1 MKKCSPLVIAV
12 LTWFG
17 FSILN
22 AQNTGFK
29 LTPIST
35 FYTDIFNQGGAES
48 AAFDKD
54 GKRLFFVNAKSNSIG
69 ILNLSNPLAPVL
81 ADSVPLATYGGK
93 VRDVATFNGMLAVA
107 LEGSVKTANGKVVLF
122 EKNGSLRAQ
131 FNVGPY
137 PDMIV
142 FTPDG
147 KKILTANEGEP
158 AGDFSIDPEGSVSII
173 DIASGMVQTA
183 GFTEFNSRAAEL
195 RNRGVRI
202 FGPKNPSVAQDMEPE
217 YIAVSPDGSRAYVT
231 LQENNALAVVDIATA
246 KVLDIQALG
255 FKDHLSGTPQVKEFP
270 LGPASALPVV
280 GIPVFRDSLP
290 PIRLGGFSGLYF
302 EPKESTDSTHI
313 FYTVTDQGPVEAA
326 VPMSLAL
333 GGGTEPAFSDL
344 RPYKLPAY
352 QLRMVRLIYNLNR
365 GTISLDR
372 IVPLSRLQNGISTPV
387 SGRTNLIG
395 FDEIPVTPARQG
407 TDYNIVDWVDTL
419 AKADYTELPFDPF
432 GGDMEGIVRDRNGFF
447 WLCDEIRPSLYKFT
461 ADGVMVDRYIPEGT
475 SALGLI
481 DLGAGAYGIET
492 LPGVYRKR
500 WANRGFS
507 AIAYDSAAH
516 VLYAFLQTPLDNPT
530 AGVRNNTDVIRIL
543 AVNAANGVPIGEYIY
558 LLESNRGFSPET
570 AISRVDNIGDAVY
583 KGRGTFWVIEHDAS
597 LPAQEGGKKYIYEVS
612 LVGAT
617 NLMAD
622 TALAK
627 RAAKESSSGPS
638 DKTLEMMSAGELAA
652 AGVRPVSKR
661 KILNLPD
668 AGYSVGAKPEGL
680 ALLPRGAVAV
690 LNDNDFGKAGTGN
703 DDVSSL
709 GVITFGTNHALDAS
723 DSDGG
728 IKIVNYPVFGMYQP
742 DGIVAFEYNGNNYY
756 AIANEGDARDY
767 SGFSEET
774 RIGATTFKL
783 DPGVF
788 PTADSLKQNARL
800 GRLRATNASGDV
812 DGDGDYDQVFV
823 FGGRSF
829 AILDAFGNFI
839 FESANDFESNVAKNS
854 TFAAFFNANND
865 SNATSSRDSRS
876 DDKGPEPS
884 AIAFGAVDTNQ
895 YIFITLERIG
905 GIMVYQV
912 NDPKQPLFMGY
923 FNNRNFTAAAN
934 TRAAGDLGPEDVVF
948 IPADQ
953 SPTAKPL
960 VVLVNAVSGT
970 ITVFGIG
977 DAVTSLRGPVV
988 NAPQWRI
995 SPNPAADVVF
1005 STLAGDYQIFS
1016 ASGQLILTV
1025 RNTNRIDVG
1034 HLPAGTYILR
1044 HGNTQT
1050 ATIFVKK

>member
-1 MKKCSPLVIAV
+1 MKKCSPFVIPVLV
-12 LTWFG
+12 WF
-17 FSILN
+17 SLSALN
-22 AQNTGFK
+22 AQNTGLK
-29 LTPIST
+29 LTPVAT

-48 AAFDKD
+48 ATFDKD
-54 GKRLFFVNAKSNSIG
+54 GKRLFFANAKSNTIG
-69 ILNLSNPLAPVL
+69 ILNLSNPAAPVL
-81 ADSVPLATYGGK
+81 VDSIPLATYGGK
-93 VRDVATFNGMLAVA
+93 VRDVATFNGMVAVA
-107 LEGSVKTANGKVVLF
+107 LEGTVKTANGKVVLF

-131 FNVGPY
+131 FNVGAY
-137 PDMIV
+137 PDMVV

-173 DIASGMVQTA
+173 DVASGTVQTA
-183 GFTEFNSRAAEL
+183 GFAGFNGMATEL

-202 FGPKNPSVAQDMEPE
+202 FGPKNPTVAQDMEPE
-217 YIAVSPDGSRAYVT
+217 YIALSPEGNRAYVT
-231 LQENNALAVVDIATA
+231 LQENNAMAVVDIATA

-255 FKDHLSGTPQVKEFP
+255 FKDHLSGTPQVKEFL
-270 LGPASALPVV
+270 LGPLSSLPVV

-290 PIRLGGFSGLYF
+290 PVRLGGFSGLYF
-302 EPKESTDSTHI
+302 EPKESTDSTQV

-326 VPMSLAL
+326 VPMLQAL

-344 RPYKLPAY
+344 RPYRLPAY
-352 QLRMVRLIYNLNR
+352 QLRMVRLVYNKNQ
-365 GTISLDR
+365 GTVSLDK
-372 IVPLSRLQNGISTPV
+372 ILPLSRLQNGVSTPV

-395 FDEIPVTPARQG
+395 FDEIPVTPSRQG

-461 ADGVMVDRYIPEGT
+461 AEGVLVDRYIPEGT

-481 DLGAGAYGIET
+481 DLGAGAYGFES
-492 LPGVYRKR
+492 LPRVYRKR

-516 VLYAFLQTPLDNPT
+516 VIYAFLQTPLDNPGT
-530 AGVRNNTDVIRIL
+530 AVRNNTDVIRIL
-543 AVNAANGVPIGEYIY
+543 AVNAANGVPIGEYVY
-558 LLESNRGFSPET
+558 LLENNRNFSAGT

-583 KGRGTFWVIEHDAS
+583 KGKGTFWVIEHDAS
-597 LPAQEGGKKYIYEVS
+597 LPAQRGSKKYIYEIN
-612 LVGAT
+612 LLGAT
-617 NLMAD
+617 NLLAD

-627 RAAKESSSGPS
+627 RAAKESSSGPA
-638 DKTLEMMSAGELAA
+638 DKTLEMMGGDELAA
-652 AGVRPVSKR
+652 AGIRPVSKR
-661 KILNLPD
+661 KVLNLPD
-668 AGYSVGAKPEGL
+668 AGYLGGAKPEGL
-680 ALLPRGAVAV
+680 ALLPGGAAAV
-690 LNDNDFGKAGTGN
+690 LNDNDFGKAGTGT
-703 DDVSSL
+703 DDASSL
-709 GVITFGTNHALDAS
+709 GVITFGTNNALDVS

-728 IKIVNYPVFGMYQP
+728 TKIVNYPVFGMYQP
-742 DGIVAFEYNGNNYY
+742 DGIAAFEHGGNNYL

-774 RIGATTFKL
+774 RIGASTFKL
-783 DPGVF
+783 DPMAF

-800 GRLRATNASGDV
+800 GRLRATNASGDL
-812 DGDGDYDQVFV
+812 DGDGDHDQIYI

-829 AILDAFGNFI
+829 AILDVFGNLV
-839 FESANDFESNVAKNS
+839 FESANDFESNIAKS
-854 TFAAFFNANND
+854 TAFSPFFNANND
-865 SNATSSRDSRS
+865 SNAASTRDSRS

-884 AIAFGAVDTNQ
+884 AIAFGKVDTSH
-895 YIFITLERIG
+895 YIFVTLERIG
-905 GIMVYQV
+905 GVMVYKLS
-912 NDPKQPLFMGY
+912 DPKQPTFVGY
-923 FNNRNFTAAAN
+923 FNNRNFAGAAN
-934 TRAAGDLGPEDVVF
+934 TRAAGDLGPEDVLF

-953 SPTAKPL
+953 SPNLKPL

-995 SPNPAADVVF
+995 SPNPTADVLF
-1005 STLAGDYQIFS
+1005 STISGDYQVFN
-1016 ASGQLILTV
+1016 ASGQLMLTA
-1025 RNTNRIDVG
+1025 RSTNRVDVG

-1044 HGNTQT
+1044 HGSTQT
-1050 ATIFVKK
+1050 AMIFVKK